1 MSLLL
6 HNLVVIE
13 IISNLEELLHASLK
27 YNHRKIFQKTMDV
40 ICLFH
45 HVN

>member
-27 YNHRKIFQKTMDV
+27 YNNTVYAVF
-40 ICLFH
+40 F
-45 HVN
+45 